1 MINPQDKA
9 YSLKEAAD
17 ILGISYNYLVNKVT
31 KTGELKTINIGT
43 QEKPILRLTQ
53 QSIDEYRS
61 RHTAGEQNT
70 IKNAVAELQTIRNS
84 VIISYLTTTSNLIEP
99 VDALYFSDVIEDIK
113 TKKNIQGKIPILDI
127 FINSFGGSLDAAY
140 KIARIL
146 WQYADKVNAIVPI
159 NAKSAATAICIGTRE
174 ITMTPVSELG
184 PVDPIIEDPVTKNK
198 IPAKSIKIFLSYQS
212 DLSRLKVDKIDP
224 QIIGQLGNKL
234 DPLLAGAYFN
244 AINTS
249 KEYLRILLNDY
260 MFSKIKTEEEIEKI
274 VENLTETHYSHAFVI
289 DNQESQKIGLNT
301 RMATSEEDKAIK
313 KLMIFYNQ
321 FMNAQGIT
329 KLVGNEF
336 WQIQQGKRG

>member
-1 MINPQDKA
+1 MVISQDRA

-17 ILGISYNYLVNKVT
+17 LLGISYNYLVNKVT
-31 KTGELKTINIGT
+31 KSKELKTVNIGT
-43 QEKPILRLTQ
+43 EEKPIFRVTQ

-61 RHTAGEQNT
+61 KHSTGEQNT
-70 IKNAVAELQTIRNS
+70 IRNAIAELQNIRKS
-84 VIISYLTTTSNLIEP
+84 VIISYLTSTSNLIEP
-99 VDALYFSDVIEDIK
+99 IDALFFSDVIEDIK
-113 TKKNIQGKIPILDI
+113 TRKSISGKIPVLDI
-127 FINSFGGSLDAAY
+127 FINSYGGSLDAAY

-146 WQYADKVNAIVPI
+146 WQYANKVNAIVPI

-184 PVDPIIEDPVTKNK
+184 PVDPIIEDPISKNK
-198 IPAKSIKIFLSYQS
+198 IPARSIKIFLSYQS
-212 DLSRLKVDKIDP
+212 DQLRLQADKIDP
-224 QIIGQLGNKL
+224 QIIGKLGDKL

-249 KEYLRILLNDY
+249 KEYLRILLNNY
-260 MFSKIKTEEEIEKI
+260 MFSRTKTEEEIEKI

-301 RMATSEEDKAIK
+301 RIATKEEDKAIK
-313 KLMIFYNQ
+313 KLMTFYSQ
-321 FMNAQGIT
+321 FMNAQGLT